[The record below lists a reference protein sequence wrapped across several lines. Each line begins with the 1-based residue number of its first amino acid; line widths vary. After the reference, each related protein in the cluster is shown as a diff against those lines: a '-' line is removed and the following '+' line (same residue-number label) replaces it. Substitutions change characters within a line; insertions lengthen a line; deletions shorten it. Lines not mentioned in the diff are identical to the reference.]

1 MGSLIE
7 INTDGLAKLAET
19 ICYATGLTAHGRKK
33 MADAD
38 SYAVIRQAE
47 TEAKAELLRLKG
59 RDEIAD
65 YIEAR
70 ETRKLNNVKSV
81 LEKASSHFTEGE
93 KVSDEPV
100 DADWTNRFIGIVE
113 DISDETLQDIWG
125 RILAGEVKRPN
136 SYSLRTLELL
146 RNITKEEAELFVK
159 ASKYYIERD
168 CIYTGDFALSLNET
182 LLLGETGLIN
192 SEELTMN
199 WNVEPNSKFNVI
211 VDKQTLLILQNDS
224 SRRFAINPSV
234 RKLTKAGMEI
244 MPLIEMQDR
253 TAFYQS
259 LARFFKSKGI
269 SHVFRHDIIGY
280 TDTHYRYKSEGE
292 ELET

>member
-125 RILAGEVKRPN
+125 RILAGEVKQPN
-136 SYSLRTLELL
+136 SYSLRTLDLL

-159 ASKYYIERD
+159 ASKYYIETNFI
-168 CIYTGDFALSLNET
+168 CTEDFALSLHET

-192 SEELTMN
+192 SEDLTKD
-199 WNVEPNSKFNVI
+199 WSVEPNDVNKI
-211 VDKQTLLILQNDS
+211 PVDKQNLLILHNNTD
-224 SRRFAINPSV
+224 RRIRCNISV
-234 RKLTKAGMEI
+234 KKLTKAGIEI
-244 MPLIEMQDR
+244 MTLIENPER
-253 TAFYQS
+253 SEFYKS
-259 LARFFKSKGI
+259 LTRFLKAKGI
-269 SHVFRHDIIGY
+269 SRITRHHIVDY
-280 TDTHYRYKSEGE
+280 DNQCQYLTLGE
-292 ELET
+292 EL

>member
-19 ICYATGLTAHGRKK
+19 ICYATGWTAHGRKK

-38 SYAVIRQAE
+38 SYAVIKQTE

-59 RDEIAD
+59 RDEVAD

-81 LEKASSHFTEGE
+81 LEKATSHFTEGE

-100 DADWTNRFIGIVE
+100 NADWTNRFIGIVE
-113 DISDETLQDIWG
+113 GISDDSLQDMWG
-125 RILAGEVKRPN
+125 RILAGEVKQPN
-136 SYSLRTLELL
+136 SYSLRTLDLL

-192 SEELTMN
+192 SEGLTMN
-199 WNVEPNSKFNVI
+199 WNVEPNSKLNVI

-224 SRRFAINPSV
+224 NKRFKIIPSLRRLS
-234 RKLTKAGMEI
+234 KAGIEI
-244 MPLIEMQDR
+244 LSLIDKPDR
-253 TAFYQS
+253 KDFYQS
-259 LARFFKSKGI
+259 LARFFKSEGI
-269 SHVFRHDIIGY
+269 SRVFRHDIIGY
-280 TDTHYRYKSEGE
+280 TDTQYRYKSEGE
-292 ELET
+292 ELDA

>member
-7 INTDGLAKLAET
+7 INTEGLAKLAET
-19 ICYATGLTAHGRKK
+19 ICYATGWTAHGRKK
-33 MADAD
+33 MADAEA
-38 SYAVIRQAE
+38 YAEIRKAE

-59 RDEIAD
+59 QDEVAN

-81 LEKASSHFTEGE
+81 LEKATSHFTEGE

-100 DADWTNRFIGIVE
+100 NADWTNRFIGIVE

-136 SYSLRTLELL
+136 SYSLRTLDLL

-192 SEELTMN
+192 SEGLTMN
-199 WNVEPNSKFNVI
+199 WNVEPNSKLNVI

-224 SRRFAINPSV
+224 NKRFKIIPSLRRLS
-234 RKLTKAGMEI
+234 KAGIEI
-244 MPLIEMQDR
+244 LSLIDKPDR
-253 TAFYQS
+253 KDFYQS

-269 SHVFRHDIIGY
+269 SRVFRHDIIGY
-280 TDTHYRYKSEGE
+280 TDTQYRYKSEGE
-292 ELET
+292 ELDA